1 MKITAEFNSN
11 EELLS
16 FINTFGSKG
25 IPFEPKQGQGVQA
38 SKEKVKREDVKSS
51 EPSKEEVKKE
61 EPTAETPKADAE
73 VVEVNQDTTEIKDAE
88 IVEGGKVQEITKEMV
103 RAKFNAIIQAGKQKE
118 AKALVAKFGATKLP
132 DVDPAHFPELM
143 KEAEALL

>member
-16 FINTFGSKG
+16 FINTFGAKN

-38 SKEKVKREDVKSS
+38 SKEKVKKEEVKPS
-51 EPSKEEVKKE
+51 EPSKEEVNKR
-61 EPTAETPKADAE
+61 EPAAEAPKVDAE
-73 VVEVNQDTTEIKDAE
+73 VVEVNQDATGIKDAE
-88 IVEGGKVQEITKEMV
+88 IVEGDKGQEITKEMV

-118 AKALVAKFGATKLP
+118 AKELVAKFGATKLP
-132 DVDPAHFPELM
+132 DVDPIHFPELM